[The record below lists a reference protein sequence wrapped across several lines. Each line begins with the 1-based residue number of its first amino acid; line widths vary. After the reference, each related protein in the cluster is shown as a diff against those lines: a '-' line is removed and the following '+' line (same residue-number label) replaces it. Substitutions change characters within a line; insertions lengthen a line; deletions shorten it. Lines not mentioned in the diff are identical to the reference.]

1 MAEPEPQFT
10 AAEIADAERLD
21 GAIDEVLAGRANT
34 ASASEVLAISAAVR
48 TDPPPALARR
58 IERAH
63 ERLLR
68 RRWRPFRYIAALL
81 GYLFFSQGLGNI
93 VWGNWVA
100 DGIGEDFSPHITRE
114 GGFALMAVGIAV
126 AAGALVR
133 RMAPVSVAAGV
144 PLAIAFGIS
153 GIGEIGVFAAG
164 AVLHISQG
172 MVGIALGVVYWR
184 MRSARDPSARSLRDT
199 SRGSDEEEA

>member
-1 MAEPEPQFT
+1 MADPGSRFSD
-10 AAEIADAERLD
+10 AEIAAAERLD
-21 GAIDEVLAGRANT
+21 SAIDDVLAGRAG
-34 ASASEVLAISAAVR
+34 ASSATDALVVAAAIR
-48 TDPPPALARR
+48 TDPPTTLGTRV
-58 IERAH
+58 ERSH
-63 ERLLR
+63 ERLLQ
-68 RRWRPFRYIAALL
+68 RRWRPFRYVAALL

-144 PLAIAFGIS
+144 PLAVAFGIS

-172 MVGIALGVVYWR
+172 VVGIVLGIVYWR
-184 MRSARDPSARSLRDT
+184 IRSPGIRRDSSA
-199 SRGSDEEEA
+199 GSDEEGT